1 MHIKEHALLGSASGT
16 RRHITS
22 LHFGQGPR
30 RALFQASLHADEV
43 PAMLVAQHLRRR
55 LSELEAAGRLRGE
68 IVLIPACNP
77 IGLGQQLWGRHQGR
91 FDVNSGHNFNR
102 HYPDL
107 VEAAIARAELGA
119 DGPANAAMLRRA
131 MQQALAERRP
141 RSELESLRH
150 ILLDLALGAEIV
162 LDLHCDNEGVMHLY
176 STPEQSAMA
185 GQLGRCMQAS
195 LCLVAN
201 ESGDFP
207 FDEACSTSWP
217 RLQQHYAARH
227 PVPLGCFAATVEH
240 RGVCDVSHEL
250 AAQDTEGLLRFLGL
264 QGLIAGL
271 DEPVP
276 FECSLRPLAG
286 SMPVPAPHAGVV
298 VYTRALGGEVRA
310 GEVLAELIEPVS
322 GESTPLRAPIDGLY
336 YRREQQRW
344 VQAGQTVV
352 QLAGAQ
358 ALRQGKLLSA

>member
-1 MHIKEHALLGSASGT
+1 MHLQDHALRGSASGT
-16 RRHITS
+16 RRSITS
-22 LHFGQGPR
+22 FHYGQGPR

-55 LSELEAAGRLRGE
+55 LTELEAAGRLRGE

-77 IGLGQQLWGRHQGR
+77 IGLGQQPWGRHQGR
-91 FDVNSGHNFNR
+91 FEQSSGHNFNR

-107 VEAAIARAELGA
+107 VAAAIDRVQLGDA
-119 DGPANAAMLRRA
+119 GPANVQRLREAMRE
-131 MQQALAERRP
+131 ALAERLP
-141 RSELESLRH
+141 RTELESLRH
-150 ILLDLALGAEIV
+150 ILLGLALSAEFV
-162 LDLHCDNEGVMHLY
+162 LDLHCDNDAVMHLY
-176 STPEQSAMA
+176 STPEQEALCA
-185 GQLGRCMQAS
+185 QLGQCMQAP
-195 LCLVAN
+195 LALLAN

-217 RLQQHYAARH
+217 RLQAHYAGRH

-240 RGVCDVSHEL
+240 RGVCDVTHEL
-250 AAQDTEGLLRFLGL
+250 AAQDAEGLLRFLGL
-264 QGLIAGL
+264 QGLIAGM
-271 DEPVP
+271 DEPAP
-276 FECSLRPLAG
+276 FECSMRPLAG
-286 SMPVPAPHAGVV
+286 SIPVPAPHAGVV
-298 VYTRALGGEVRA
+298 VYMRPLGGEVRA
-310 GEVLAELIEPVS
+310 GELLAELIEPVS
-322 GESTPLRAPIDGLY
+322 GESTALRAPIDGLY